1 MLTIAYLANQ
11 FPSAVEPY
19 VSDEIQELRRL
30 GVNVI
35 AGSVRRPDA
44 SQGLSS
50 TGRPQSADLCLEP
63 LRMLTLLRA
72 LPFVATQWRTIS
84 SLLVRIFLHG
94 KEGPG
99 RRMRA
104 LLHTWL
110 GAYYAVLLRESA
122 VDHIHVHHGYFGS
135 WIAMV
140 AARLLGINFSLT
152 LHGSDLLLHSA
163 YLDTKLNHCRSCV
176 TISDYNRRYI
186 LDHFPGITPQK
197 IVVSRLGVDAPPLK
211 VFQKSAPSSQN
222 SFTLF
227 AVGRLHAVKDH
238 AFLIRACAR
247 LRDAG
252 LIFRCSIAGEGP
264 ERHRITTLI
273 WHYRL
278 ERHVT
283 LLGHVARET
292 IDALYR
298 DAQVVVLTSVSEGIP
313 LVLMEAMVRGRI
325 VVAPAITGVPELV
338 IPGKTGFLYRPGD
351 LEDFAYKIRFL
362 EFLMRFDDQSSRS
375 RLNWV
380 RHAAR
385 VQVLHNFNRESNVN
399 RFGDALLRAISPR
412 QECFQHENPVLQQ
425 I

>member
-19 VSDEIQELRRL
+19 VSDEIQELRRQ
-30 GVNVI
+30 GVNIV

-44 SQGLSS
+44 SRRLASKVH
-50 TGRPQSADLCLEP
+50 PKSAILCLKP
-63 LRMLTLLRA
+63 LRMLALLRA
-72 LPFVATQWRTIS
+72 LLFFATQWRTMS
-84 SLLVRIFLHG
+84 SLLVRILLHG

-104 LLHTWL
+104 LLHTLL
-110 GAYYAVLLRESA
+110 GAYYAVLLQESA

-140 AARLLGINFSLT
+140 AARLLGISFSLT
-152 LHGSDLLLHSA
+152 LHGSDLLLHPA
-163 YLDTKLNHCRSCV
+163 YLDTKLHHCRSCV

-186 LDHFPGITPQK
+186 LDHFPEVAPQK
-197 IVVSRLGVDAPPLK
+197 VVVSRLGVDVPLPPK
-211 VFQKSAPSSQN
+211 VRQRAAPSPQN
-222 SFTLF
+222 SFALLT
-227 AVGRLHAVKDH
+227 VGRLHAVKDH

-252 LIFRCSIAGEGP
+252 LAFRCSIAGEGP

-273 WHYRL
+273 WRYRL
-278 ERHVT
+278 EGHVT
-283 LLGHVARET
+283 LLGHMAQESMEV
-292 IDALYR
+292 LYR
-298 DAQVVVLTSVSEGIP
+298 DAQVVVLTSISEGIP
-313 LVLMEAMVRGRI
+313 LVLMEAMVRGKI
-325 VVAPAITGVPELV
+325 VVAPDITGVPELV

-351 LEDFAYKIRFL
+351 LEDFVHKIRLL
-362 EFLMRFDDQSSRS
+362 EFLMHFDDQRSRS
-375 RLNWV
+375 RLNWI

-399 RFGDALLRAISPR
+399 RFGDALLRAI
-412 QECFQHENPVLQQ
+412 NPTSRHLS